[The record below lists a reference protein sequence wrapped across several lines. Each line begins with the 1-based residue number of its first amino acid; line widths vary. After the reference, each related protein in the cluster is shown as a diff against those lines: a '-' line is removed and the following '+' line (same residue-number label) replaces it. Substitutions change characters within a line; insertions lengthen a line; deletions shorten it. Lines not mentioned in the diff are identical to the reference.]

1 MSAFRQALAALA
13 ADAGLPLGGGR
24 LDKMEA
30 YFTLLEEANRT
41 FNLTKVID
49 PEDAALRH
57 FMDSLALPALDLIDA
72 GARVIDVGTGAGF
85 PGLPIAILRDSV
97 QVVLLDSM
105 KKRTA
110 FLASVADALELKNV
124 EVVTARA
131 EDYARS
137 PARERFDFA
146 LSRAV
151 AQLNVLL
158 EYTMPF
164 VRVGGA
170 VLSWKGPAAPEEIAA
185 AAKACRVLGGSP
197 SKAHGYTLAGREE
210 FFIVE
215 TKKIRPTPLNFP
227 RKAGKPS
234 SEPLA

>member
-1 MSAFRQALAALA
+1 MSSFRDSLAALA
-13 ADAGLPLGGGR
+13 AEAGLPIGAEK
-24 LDKMEA
+24 LDKMAA
-30 YFTLLEEANRT
+30 YFTLLEDTNRK

-49 PEDAALRH
+49 PADAALRH
-57 FMDSLALPALDLIDA
+57 FMDSMARPALDLIDG
-72 GARVIDVGTGAGF
+72 GAKVIDVGTGAGF

-97 QVVLLDSM
+97 TVVLLDSM

-110 FLASVADALELKNV
+110 FLQSVVDALELKNV
-124 EVVTARA
+124 SVVTARA

-137 PARERFDFA
+137 HARERFDFA

-158 EYTMPF
+158 EYTLPF

-170 VLSWKGPAAPEEIAA
+170 ALAWKGPAAPEEIGA
-185 AAKACRVLGGSP
+185 AAKASRILGGEMP
-197 SKAHGYTLAGREE
+197 KAHGYGLPGREQ
-210 FFIVE
+210 FFVVE

-234 SEPLA
+234 AEPLV